1 VNSAVALERLIRYYA
16 NYNYHR
22 EAVNMVYAPDN
33 RHQKERGRESIRMG
47 LTPFEKRAL
56 EASIK
61 KNRKALELLSQH

>member
-1 VNSAVALERLIRYYA
+1 
-16 NYNYHR
+16 
-22 EAVNMVYAPDN
+22 MVYAPDN

>member
-1 VNSAVALERLIRYYA
+1 
-16 NYNYHR
+16 
-22 EAVNMVYAPDN
+22 MVYAPDN
-33 RHQKERGRESIRMG
+33 RHQKERSSRSICMG

>member
-1 VNSAVALERLIRYYA
+1 VYYK
-16 NYNYHR
+16 YYR
-22 EAVNMVYAPDN
+22 EGINMVSAPDI
-33 RHQKERGRESIRMG
+33 RHQKEKPKNIISMG

>member
-1 VNSAVALERLIRYYA
+1 
-16 NYNYHR
+16 
-22 EAVNMVYAPDN
+22 MVSAPDI
-33 RHQKERGRESIRMG
+33 RHQKEKPKNIISMG